1 MITLPKFTIALAVA
15 ALATASTS
23 SYAQPDPEALRASI
37 VQIVVMDASGEVRR
51 VRSGFAISTAGH
63 VATVAHGVVNE
74 SRITVVPLETREA
87 MPARLVHSNQRADV
101 ALLAVDGL
109 EQTPLALAK
118 DGFAA
123 GRLVYSAGVWGE
135 PGQTLLA
142 ATATATG
149 NLPASISEG
158 AVGQHSEIPAA
169 SGRPAVSLI
178 MHNAMIPAAGYGGP
192 LLNECGEVA
201 GVNRGAPDV
210 SARRLRDDR
219 APETV
224 VYGAAGSAIAGL
236 LLPAGIA
243 FAQSET
249 ECAPARSVAQAQAA
263 EAQAQAEAAAAEA
276 GEAQAQAERA
286 ERQAEEKGAE
296 LEARQQALDAAEDRV
311 SELQAQY
318 DEAVRTGAEAAETLQ
333 AELAGASAQREEAQA
348 AVSAAQEELAALR
361 TQREAEAQ
369 ANRVF
374 WGVAAV
380 VVLLL
385 AVLVAIVVVR
395 LRRRSRDLESV
406 RQQAVRAEQDAAEA
420 QRAAQRAQAEA
431 EAPLAVPDCLLA
443 GETSSGQPVSVKLPG
458 RLLAGEGAVIGRSP
472 RNATFLIDDETL
484 SREHAR
490 MSVEA
495 EAGLRIQDLGST
507 NGTRLNGRRLQPET
521 PASVANEDV
530 IELGGVKLRVA
541 WEA

>member
-1 MITLPKFTIALAVA
+1 MIKLPKFTIALAIA
-15 ALATASTS
+15 ALATAPTLSH
-23 SYAQPDPEALRASI
+23 AQPDAEALRASV
-37 VQIVVMDASGEVRR
+37 VQVVVMDASGEVRR

-74 SRITVVPLETREA
+74 SRIAVVPLETREA
-87 MPARLVHSNQRADV
+87 MPARLIHSNERADV

-109 EQTPLALAK
+109 EQTPLPLAK

-123 GRLVYSAGVWGE
+123 GRLVYSTGVWGE
-135 PGQTLLA
+135 PGQPLLA
-142 ATATATG
+142 ATATG

-158 AVGQHSEIPAA
+158 AVGQHSEIPAV

-276 GEAQAQAERA
+276 GEAQAQAKRA

-296 LEARQQALDAAEDRV
+296 LEARQQALDVAEDRV

-385 AVLVAIVVVR
+385 AVLVAVVVVR
-395 LRRRSRDLESV
+395 LRRRSPRSRERSS
-406 RQQAVRAEQDAAEA
+406 ASRARRTGRGGSAAGG
-420 QRAAQRAQAEA
+420 AARPSGSPGA
-431 EAPLAVPDCLLA
+431 A
-443 GETSSGQPVSVKLPG
+443 G
-458 RLLAGEGAVIGRSP
+458 SP
-472 RNATFLIDDETL
+472 RLP
-484 SREHAR
+484 AR
-490 MSVEA
+490 RRNLQRP
-495 EAGLRIQDLGST
+495 AGLREAA
-507 NGTRLNGRRLQPET
+507 RPVAGRRRRRHRPQPAQRHVPHRRRDALPRTRPHERGT
-521 PASVANEDV
+521 GRRTADSRPRFHQRHPLERPPPCNR
-530 IELGGVKLRVA
+530 KRPQA
-541 WEA
+541 WRTRT